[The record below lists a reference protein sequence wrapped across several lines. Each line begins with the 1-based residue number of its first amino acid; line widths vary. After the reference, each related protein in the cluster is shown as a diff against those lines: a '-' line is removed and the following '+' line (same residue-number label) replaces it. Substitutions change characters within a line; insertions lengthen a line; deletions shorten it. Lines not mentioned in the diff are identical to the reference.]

1 MQMGVSMDK
10 YKTSELGQALKK
22 VYRGDITVTDSVL
35 LAEKE
40 IADIFE
46 KKQSDLGT
54 DTDTGFYGDKVG
66 TCPVCGKEVVK
77 GRYGYGCMGY
87 KEGCKFRIN
96 SFILK
101 RPISISNARK
111 ILSEGIS
118 AEIQG
123 FTSKNGKLF
132 NARLKLEGDKVVFD
146 FAN

>member
-1 MQMGVSMDK
+1 
-10 YKTSELGQALKK
+10 
-22 VYRGDITVTDSVL
+22 
-35 LAEKE
+35 
-40 IADIFE
+40 
-46 KKQSDLGT
+46 
-54 DTDTGFYGDKVG
+54 
-66 TCPVCGKEVVK
+66 
-77 GRYGYGCMGY
+77 MGY